1 MMDNTSQMSRR
12 ELLAVSAGAA
22 SALALAEEASAFAE
36 LEVPQKRIIDAN
48 VSLFRW
54 PFRRFPLDETRLLAE
69 KLQSLGVSE
78 AWAGSFE
85 GVFHRDVAGVN
96 SRLVDECRK
105 HPIFLPIGSVNL
117 TLPGWETDLQRCLG
131 QHNMVGVRVH
141 PNYHGYTL
149 EREAFAEL
157 LSIAAEAGRFVQIA
171 VSMEDTRTQNEL
183 VPVADVDI
191 SPLVPLLKQHQKA
204 RVHLLNYRPQA
215 TFLEQIRE
223 LPGVYFDTA
232 RVDGTD
238 SIPRLVEAAAPG
250 RVLFGS
256 HAPFL
261 VPEAALIRTHESGL
275 LDTHTLQ
282 DVLADNA
289 NRFREAESA

>member
-1 MMDNTSQMSRR
+1 MTRR

-22 SALALAEEASAFAE
+22 SAMALGEETSAIAEH
-36 LEVPQKRIIDAN
+36 EVQKLRIVDAN

-54 PFRRFPLDETRLLAE
+54 PFRRFPLDETRMLAE

-96 SRLVDECRK
+96 SRLFDECYK
-105 HPIFLPIGSVNL
+105 HPLFVPIGSVNL
-117 TLPGWETDLQRCLG
+117 TLPGWETDLQRCFDE
-131 QHNMVGVRVH
+131 HNMMGVRVH

-149 EREAFAEL
+149 EHEAFAKL
-157 LSIAAEAGRFVQIA
+157 LSMAAEAGRFVQIA

-183 VPVADVDI
+183 VPVADVNL
-191 SPLVPLLKQHQKA
+191 SPLVPLLKQHQNA
-204 RVHLLNYRPQA
+204 WVHLLNYRPQA
-215 TFLEQIRE
+215 TLLQQFRG
-223 LPGVYFDTA
+223 LPGVYFDSA

-238 SIPRLVEAAAPG
+238 SIPRLVEATASG

-261 VPEAALIRTHESGL
+261 VPEAALIRVHESGL
-275 LDTHTLQ
+275 LDPRALQ
-282 DVLADNA
+282 EVLAGNA
-289 NRFREAESA
+289 NRFRRAELA